1 MFAKAEIEPGTFW
14 FIVQRLNHC
23 ATEEKRF
30 GKFLLLLRTVL
41 LLTCLKTASEAAEGL
56 GGQF

>member
-1 MFAKAEIEPGTFW
+1 MAGFEPRTFW

-23 ATEEKRF
+23 ATEEKRS
-30 GKFLLLLRTVL
+30 GKFWLLLRTVL
-41 LLTCLKTASEAAEGL
+41 LLTSLKTASEAAEGL